1 MERQTKITK
10 EIKELKNK
18 HALLYATIKMNSNY
32 YNGESE
38 IAVSKLVKLTSI
50 PESTIKKNR
59 PELLDS
65 GIFTKW
71 EHFTDQWGHTRIRY
85 QMNIEPENYIRLK
98 NNYLEDTKLTPDEK
112 GFLLKLKCLTLNN
125 TNLIGMNI
133 TNIRK
138 ELKVGKNST
147 IVDSL
152 INKEYVRKF
161 DSTHFYIL
169 NTNILFTS
177 NEDRE
182 ATYRIIESFC
192 IDREIIPPPYHNKS
206 LNKILLRHRPDKFK
220 DFLIQKCS
228 AFTAGNLYNY
238 ILSTFNTNKPSVK
251 EDSWKHIELIL

>member
-18 HALLYATIKMNSNY
+18 QALLYATIKMNSNY

-98 NNYLEDTKLTPDEK
+98 NDYLKDTKLTPDEK

-125 TNLIGMNI
+125 TNLIAMNI

-138 ELKVGKNST
+138 ELELGKNNL
-147 IVDSL
+147 IVDTL
-152 INKEYVRKF
+152 INKGYIHKF
-161 DSTHFYIL
+161 DSTYFYIL

-182 ATYRIIESFC
+182 ATYRIIESFGHC
-192 IDREIIPPPYHNKS
+192 PQFCVNRKLQDS
-206 LNKILLRHRPDKFK
+206 GFILESCFQ
-220 DFLIQKCS
+220 I
-228 AFTAGNLYNY
+228 
-238 ILSTFNTNKPSVK
+238 
-251 EDSWKHIELIL
+251 